1 MGHDTLLS
9 KGLAMTPEE
18 FWAILYDVPAEI
30 QPLRRLYYND
40 SGEPLFYAT
49 EDLPGN
55 YIDIDPETFARAS
68 SQVRVRNGK
77 IVSTVTHRVTRKLV
91 PSEHGVACNPRDVCV
106 VVDTEQAH
114 TNWTIKTY
122 EQS

>member
-1 MGHDTLLS
+1 
-9 KGLAMTPEE
+9 MTPEE
-18 FWAILYDVPAEI
+18 FWAILHAVPEEV

-40 SGEPLFYAT
+40 LGEPLFYAT

-55 YIDIDPETFARAS
+55 YIDIDQETFARSS
-68 SQVRVRNGK
+68 SQVRVRNGQ
-77 IVSTVTHRVTRKLV
+77 IVSTATHRTTRKLV
-91 PSEHGVACNPRDVCV
+91 PAEYGVACDLRDVCV
-106 VVDTEQAH
+106 VVDTEQTH

>member
-1 MGHDTLLS
+1 
-9 KGLAMTPEE
+9 MTPEE

-55 YIDIDPETFARAS
+55 YIDVDPEIFARANS
-68 SQVRVRNGK
+68 KVRVCNGQ
-77 IVSTVTHRVTRKLV
+77 IVSTATHRVTRKLV
-91 PSEHGVACNPRDVCV
+91 PAEHGVACDSRDVCV
-106 VVDTEQAH
+106 VVDPEQAH
-114 TNWTIKTY
+114 INWNIKTY

>member
-1 MGHDTLLS
+1 MGHGTLLS
-9 KGLAMTPEE
+9 KGLAMTPDE
-18 FWAILYDVPAEI
+18 FWAILHAVPEEI
-30 QPLRRLYYND
+30 PSLHRLYYND

-68 SQVRVRNGK
+68 SQVRVRNGQ
-77 IVSTVTHRVTRKLV
+77 IVSTATHRVTRKLV
-91 PSEHGVACNPRDVCV
+91 PSDHGVACDPRDVCV
-106 VVDTEQAH
+106 VVDTDQTH
-114 TNWTIKTY
+114 TNWNIKTY